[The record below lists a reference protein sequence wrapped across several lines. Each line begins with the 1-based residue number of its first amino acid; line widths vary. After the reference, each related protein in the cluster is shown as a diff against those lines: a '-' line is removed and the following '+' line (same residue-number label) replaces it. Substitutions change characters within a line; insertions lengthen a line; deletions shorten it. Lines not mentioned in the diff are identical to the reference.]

1 MEDNKQRQVVYSA
14 QVSSEFK
21 RIYLYGEITE
31 PEDYIDVIESII
43 GCSENDLVRI
53 HLNTPG
59 GNLMAALAIIN
70 AMSECQAHIITS
82 IEGECNSAG
91 TLIFLA
97 GDEFDIDPNCRFMIH
112 TYFTGTYGKGN
123 EIASNI
129 KFSSDW
135 WAKIVR
141 RFYLG
146 FLSEQE
152 IEEVING
159 KDMWMD
165 AEEVSLRCS
174 YMLEN
179 ASKNSTIDC
188 DAE

>member
-1 MEDNKQRQVVYSA
+1 
-14 QVSSEFK
+14 
-21 RIYLYGEITE
+21 
-31 PEDYIDVIESII
+31 
-43 GCSENDLVRI
+43 
-53 HLNTPG
+53 
-59 GNLMAALAIIN
+59 
-70 AMSECQAHIITS
+70 
-82 IEGECNSAG
+82 
-91 TLIFLA
+91 
-97 GDEFDIDPNCRFMIH
+97 MIH